1 MLSERQLEV
10 VLAVVYDYIQTGEP
24 VGSRTLSKR
33 YLTGRSA
40 ATIRNEMSDLE
51 ELGYLAQPHTS
62 AGRIPTSRAYRLYVD
77 TILQRRRAPHPEAER
92 WISDLREQ
100 RRDVE
105 GALAYISQLLTRV
118 TQYVSVATLAPFQE
132 IRLLRVD
139 FLRMDSSHALAL
151 VVVEGGLVHHKIVSF
166 PCEMRQEEL
175 ETLSRRI
182 NAVMAGRT
190 WNEARDDL
198 LQYVMSEL
206 REKEENCRAAIYEMD
221 QLLSAPHPFR
231 FYRGGA
237 HHLLAMPDFKDLSRL
252 HAVFSLLEEENALA
266 ELVENCTLDGALTVT
281 IGEENPEERMHD
293 CSVVLATAN
302 AGGRKA
308 ILGLIGPVRMNYEG
322 SIAVLETVLEG
333 LREDDGS
340 EEEQKHGH

>member
-24 VGSRTLSKR
+24 VGSRTLSKK

-51 ELGYLAQPHTS
+51 ELGYLVQPHTS

-77 TILQRRRAPHPEAER
+77 TILQRRRVPHPEAER
-92 WISDLREQ
+92 WIAELREQ

-118 TQYVSVATLAPFQE
+118 TQYVSVAALAPFQE

-139 FLRMDSSHALAL
+139 FLRMDSTHALAI
-151 VVVEGGLVHHKIVSF
+151 VVVEGGLVHHKMISF
-166 PCEMRQEEL
+166 PCEVRQEEL

-182 NAVMAGRT
+182 NTVMAGRT
-190 WNEARDDL
+190 WNEARNDL
-198 LQYVMSEL
+198 LQYVMNEL
-206 REKEENCRAAIYEMD
+206 REKEENCRAAISEMD
-221 QLLSAPHPFR
+221 GLLSAQPFR

-237 HHLLAMPDFKDLSRL
+237 HHLLAMPDFKDLGKL
-252 HAVFSLLEEENALA
+252 HAVFSLLEEESALV
-266 ELVENCTLDGALTVT
+266 ELVDNCALNGTLTVT

-302 AGGRKA
+302 TGGRKA
-308 ILGLIGPVRMNYEG
+308 ILGLIGPVRMNYES

-333 LREDDGS
+333 LRDDDGS
-340 EEEQKHGH
+340 EEEQRHVY